1 MKMLR
6 RIREPPGSHF
16 RCWKA
21 VSKGRLFN
29 DRLIDLVASPSRIYL
44 FLVYVR

>member
-6 RIREPPGSHF
+6 RVREPPGSHF
-16 RCWKA
+16 RCRKA

-29 DRLIDLVASPSRIYL
+29 DKLIDLAASPLRIYL